1 MSTPLLATKLFIP
14 PARLEWV
21 LRTNLI
27 ERLNQGLSHKLTLIS
42 APAGFGKT
50 TLLSELVYNLKTPE
64 RSGIPTFCW
73 VSLDKEDNDPA
84 RFWAYVMAALQTGLP
99 GVGRGLQEALQS
111 PLPPPIETILA
122 TLINEIAAGQQALVL
137 ILDDFHV
144 IEAQPIHDG
153 LVFLLDHLPPQM
165 HLVISSR
172 ANPPWPL
179 ACLRS
184 RHDLVE
190 LRARDLRFTPN
201 EAATFL
207 NQIMKLNLTAGDT
220 TALDERTEGWIAG
233 LQMAALSLQG
243 RDNAHS
249 FISAFTGSHRFIF
262 DYLVEEVLQNQT
274 REVQDFLLETSILE
288 RLNASLCNYISGR
301 ESGIK
306 SRESD
311 TTLLAR
317 FSTLDSQTILENLD
331 RANLFIIPLDNER
344 QWYRYHHLFADLLR
358 SRLEHDQP
366 DQFVNLHVRA
376 STWCEEHGFL
386 PEAIKH
392 ALSARNIE
400 RAANLVEGNALAL
413 LNHGQLATL
422 LNWLNAL
429 SQETVHSR
437 PWLCIARAWLYAY
450 GGQAEALVACLQDAE
465 NRLAEIEDL
474 EQQKSLSGYIAAIR
488 AYDTWQRGESELAIR
503 HARQALEALPK
514 TDRVARSQVATTLG
528 LALQYSGDYDGTA
541 QAYQLAVATSRE
553 TGDMHLTAFAY
564 GCLAFLHIT
573 LGQPHQAYS
582 TCQEGL
588 SLVEEMDQKDGI
600 GEGAGQGSWKLPTLG
615 YIYTSLSI
623 ILLNWNDLEAAL
635 QYAKESVKLAERWEQ
650 VDLLHHSY
658 TCLANVLI
666 ETGDVDGAFE
676 IVQKAKL
683 LASRVSP
690 WFSRISELQEVRLNI
705 AKGNLEPALLWM
717 QAHQY
722 NLDLESDNPN
732 LFLGNMVASIY
743 AEQRK
748 YPEALQLLDK
758 IESQIDKPGAV
769 QGAITALILR
779 TLILQELG
787 KSQAAL
793 SALERA
799 LRLAEPEGFVRV
811 FIRKGAQMTGLLRK
825 AAARGLQP
833 TFVSKLLSALEVDT
847 RALKLPAQPE
857 QPSLVSSRLVEPL
870 SEREMEV
877 LHLLVSS
884 LSIPEIAGRLIV
896 SPNTVR
902 SHVKSIYGKLDVH
915 NRMEAIERA
924 RELRLF

>member
-1 MSTPLLATKLFIP
+1 MSTPLLATKLYIP

-21 LRTNLI
+21 LRTHLI

-50 TLLSELVYNLKTPE
+50 TLLSELVHNLETSK

-84 RFWAYVMAALQTGLP
+84 RFWAYVLAALQTSLP

-111 PLPPPIETILA
+111 PQPPPIEAILT
-122 TLINEIAAGQQALVL
+122 TLINEITAGQQALVL
-137 ILDDFHV
+137 LLDDFHV

-179 ACLRS
+179 ARLRA

-201 EAATFL
+201 EAAAFL
-207 NQIMKLNLTAGDT
+207 NQIMKLNLTAGDI

-249 FISAFTGSHRFIF
+249 FISSFTGSHRFIF
-262 DYLVEEVLQNQT
+262 DYLVEEVLQNQS

-288 RLNASLCNYISGR
+288 RLNASLCDYISGR
-301 ESGIK
+301 ESRIK
-306 SRESD
+306 NRELD
-311 TTLLAR
+311 TTLLDR
-317 FSTLDSQTILENLD
+317 DSTLDSQTILEQLD

-366 DQFVNLHVRA
+366 DQFVSLHARA
-376 STWCEEHGFL
+376 STWCEEHGFT
-386 PEAIKH
+386 PEAIEH

-400 RAANLVEGNALAL
+400 RAAYLVERNALAL
-413 LNHGQLATL
+413 LNHGQLSTL

-437 PWLCIARAWLYAY
+437 PWLCIAQAWLYAY
-450 GGQAEALVACLQDAE
+450 GGQAEELVACLQEAE

-488 AYDTWQRGESELAIR
+488 AYDTWQRGESDLAIR

-514 TDRVARSQVATTLG
+514 TDLVARSQVATTLG
-528 LALQYSGDYDGTA
+528 LALQYIDDYDGTA

-553 TGDMHLTAFAY
+553 TGDMHLAAFAY
-564 GCLAFLHIT
+564 GCRAFLQII
-573 LGQPHQAYS
+573 LGQLHQAYT

-588 SLVEEMDQKDGI
+588 SLVEATDQKDGI
-600 GEGAGQGSWKLPTLG
+600 GEDAGRGSWKVPTLG

-623 ILLNWNDLEAAL
+623 ILLDWNDLEAAL

-650 VDLLHHSY
+650 ADLLHHSY

-666 ETGDVDGAFE
+666 ETGDVDEASE

-683 LASRVSP
+683 LANRVST

-705 AKGNLEPALLWM
+705 AKGDLQPALLWM
-717 QAHQY
+717 QAHEFTRDY
-722 NLDLESDNPN
+722 LSDGRNLQ
-732 LFLGNMVASIY
+732 LGNMVASIY

-748 YPEALQLLDK
+748 YPEALQVLDK
-758 IESQIDKPGAV
+758 IESEIGKPGTLHEV
-769 QGAITALILR
+769 IKALILQA
-779 TLILQELG
+779 LILQETG

-825 AAARGLQP
+825 VAARGLQP

-847 RALKLPAQPE
+847 RTLKLPVPPE
-857 QPSLVSSRLVEPL
+857 QPSMIPGRLVEPL
-870 SEREMEV
+870 SERELEV
-877 LHLLVSS
+877 LRLLGSP
-884 LSIPEIAGRLIV
+884 LSIPEIAERLIV

-915 NRMEAIERA
+915 NRMEAIELA